1 MTEIQNV
8 MARKLTIKQ
17 ERFCNLY
24 VETGNASE
32 AYRRAYSCGN
42 KSAEWLNVNS
52 CKLLKHANIA
62 LRVKELQEEQK
73 AKSDVTKEEIIR
85 LCADVIRGKV
95 VTDFVEERN
104 GRQMRRAVSKSWA
117 VERLCKMLGF
127 DAPERKDLNLSRP
140 MTIEEARKIID
151 EL

>member
-1 MTEIQNV
+1 M
-8 MARKLTIKQ
+8 KQ

-32 AYRRAYSCGN
+32 AYRRAYSCAN
-42 KSAEWLNVNS
+42 MKYETVNRVASSMLNN
-52 CKLLKHANIA
+52 CKIA
-62 LRVKELQEEQK
+62 ARVKELQNEQK
-73 AKSDVTKEEIIR
+73 VKSDVTKEEIIR

-127 DAPERKDLNLSRP
+127 DAPERKDLNVSRP

>member
-1 MTEIQNV
+1 

-42 KSAEWLNVNS
+42 MKSETVNRLAFDILNAP
-52 CKLLKHANIA
+52 KITA
-62 LRVKELQEEQK
+62 RVKELQDEQK

>member
-1 MTEIQNV
+1 MYI
-8 MARKLTIKQ
+8 
-17 ERFCNLY
+17 
-24 VETGNASE
+24 ETGNASE

-42 KSAEWLNVNS
+42 MKSETVNRLAFDILNAP
-52 CKLLKHANIA
+52 KITA
-62 LRVKELQEEQK
+62 RVKELQDEQK
-73 AKSDVTKEEIIR
+73 AKSDVTKEEIIS

>member
-1 MTEIQNV
+1 M
-8 MARKLTIKQ
+8 
-17 ERFCNLY
+17 Y

-32 AYRRAYSCGN
+32 AYRRVYDCEGKGEA
-42 KSAEWLNVNS
+42 WINVKA
-52 CKLLKHANIA
+52 CELLKNGNITV
-62 LRVKELQEEQK
+62 RVRELQDEQK